1 MKVLQDRVF
10 LVVFFP
16 LVMLQILCCSLLAC
30 ELVLRS
36 QLKTLWK
43 FPLLPVAFSLLL
55 LMFCPTFAILL
66 LVCHDVTLFG

>member
-10 LVVFFP
+10 LVVLFP